1 MRRARPVDVGVKT
14 GEVKAEWGALLLGCG
29 RGALRL
35 EVVQPP
41 GGKPM
46 AADAY
51 LRGHSLPKL

>member
-1 MRRARPVDVGVKT
+1 
-14 GEVKAEWGALLLGCG
+14 LLLGCG
-29 RGALRL
+29 QGALRL